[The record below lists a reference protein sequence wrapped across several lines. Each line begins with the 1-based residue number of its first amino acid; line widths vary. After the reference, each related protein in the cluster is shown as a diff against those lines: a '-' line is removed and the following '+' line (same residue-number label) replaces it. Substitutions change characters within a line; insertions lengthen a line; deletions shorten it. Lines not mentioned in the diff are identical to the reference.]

1 MSWVDDLQARAEQ
14 SIRNATNSIGD
25 YLDNR
30 VSDAVVVKSAGQ
42 NGNLSALEIAQGQRG
57 GQAGQAGPKAAPNAL
72 QNAIQASGFVPEVVA
87 PYVPMILAAAAL
99 YLVFSRKGRN

>member
-30 VSDAVVVKSAGQ
+30 VSDAVVIKGDGQ
-42 NGNLSALEIAQGQRG
+42 NGNLSALQIAQGQRG
-57 GQAGQAGPKAAPNAL
+57 GQAGQAGPKAPPNAL
-72 QNAIQASGFVPEVVA
+72 QNAIQASGFVPEAVA
-87 PYVPMILAAAAL
+87 PYVPMILAAGAL
-99 YLVFSRKGRN
+99 FLVFRRKGRN